1 MEAFQ
6 MPGLRLSRDT
16 PVPNQPHGEALR
28 DEQRINPR
36 HLHIRGVLRVVGP
49 LLAVLGLV
57 LTLIGLG
64 SFLSSFANFPAG
76 GFPRHF
82 WCAFLG
88 IPLLGFGAGL
98 TRFAFL
104 GALLRYGAAESLP
117 VAKDGFQY
125 GVAETKNSIQDL
137 VQAVA
142 QGWQAGAR
150 VSQTCSRCGRG
161 NDGNAR
167 FCDQCGAELR
177 SPTACPSCGKE
188 NAQDAAFC
196 GGCGNRLR

>member
-1 MEAFQ
+1 M
-6 MPGLRLSRDT
+6 
-16 PVPNQPHGEALR
+16 
-28 DEQRINPR
+28 
-36 HLHIRGVLRVVGP
+36 VGP
-49 LLAVLGLV
+49 LLVVLGLV

-64 SFLSSFANFPAG
+64 SFFSSFANFPAG
-76 GFPRHF
+76 GFPRYF

-98 TRFAFL
+98 TKFAFL

-125 GVAETKNSIQDL
+125 GVAESKDRVQDL

-150 VSQTCSRCGRG
+150 GSATCPKCGRG
-161 NDGNAR
+161 NEGDAR
-167 FCDQCGAELR
+167 FCDQCGAEPR
-177 SPTACPSCGKE
+177 SPTACSSCGQE
-188 NAQDAAFC
+188 NARDAAFC
-196 GGCGNRLR
+196 RGCGNRLR